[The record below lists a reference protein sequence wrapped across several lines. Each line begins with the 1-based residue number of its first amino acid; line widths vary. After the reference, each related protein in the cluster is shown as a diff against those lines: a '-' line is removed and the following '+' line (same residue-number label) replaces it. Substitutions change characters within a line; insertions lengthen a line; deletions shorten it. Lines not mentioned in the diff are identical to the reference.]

1 MTDPAILSI
10 AKELAEGLHTS
21 RTVNYAH
28 LSGFIIVLLR
38 QYFDWILT
46 FDSEVRLIWSVEGV
60 KMKVLYSLT
69 RYLPLAY
76 FPLFLNYR
84 LITGHSESE
93 CNALYQAV
101 GLMFT
106 IGAICAA
113 LIVTIR
119 TWAVW
124 GKAKY
129 MTYLLFGTYTVASVL
144 ILVFFILSV
153 EYTTRVFYSVL
164 LHTATEM
171 QNHSAADPVFKEFA
185 LGCNPKFE
193 TPYLPAAFVVEAV
206 YDTAI
211 LLLMLI
217 RGASLFR
224 QGVDSRLF
232 RTIYSDGILFYVYIS
247 VISITNFGFLFSRGR
262 YESFLLMFQG
272 GARSIF
278 ACRIVLGIREQYEK
292 LQAKGPLNI
301 RNDYVAPHFETR
313 GMESEEV

>member
-1 MTDPAILSI
+1 
-10 AKELAEGLHTS
+10 
-21 RTVNYAH
+21 
-28 LSGFIIVLLR
+28 
-38 QYFDWILT
+38 
-46 FDSEVRLIWSVEGV
+46 
-60 KMKVLYSLT
+60 
-69 RYLPLAY
+69 
-76 FPLFLNYR
+76 
-84 LITGHSESE
+84 
-93 CNALYQAV
+93 
-101 GLMFT
+101 MFT

-113 LIVTIR
+113 FIVTIR

-124 GKAKY
+124 GKEKY

-153 EYTTRVFYSVL
+153 EYTT
-164 LHTATEM
+164 H
-171 QNHSAADPVFKEFA
+171 PVFNLGLA

-193 TPYLPAAFVVEAV
+193 TPYLPTAFVVEAV

-224 QGVDSRLF
+224 QGIDSRLF

-247 VISITNFGFLFSRGR
+247 IISITNFGFLFSRGR

-278 ACRIVLGIREQYEK
+278 ACRIVLRIREQYEK

-301 RNDYVAPHFETR
+301 RSDYVAPHFETR